1 MLESTHAKTFVKQ
14 ALILD
19 FGEVLVRPQPAA
31 IVAEMAALAGLTVPE
46 FHRRYWAH
54 RPAYDCGLPADQ
66 YWQRVLADSPAA
78 PPTPRTIAALID
90 ADARSWTDY
99 RDVMW
104 QLTADYR
111 ARGGKTAFLSN
122 GIPEVMALVRSE
134 RRLPDFFDVVIVSYE
149 VGFTKPD
156 PRIYQLCLAQ
166 LGLSATEA
174 VFVDDRVPNIEA
186 AQKLG
191 ISTVWFRGD
200 ESVAEVARSIA

>member
-1 MLESTHAKTFVKQ
+1 MKR

-31 IVAEMAALAGLTVPE
+31 IVAEMAALAGLEVPE
-46 FHRRYWAH
+46 FHRRYWAY
-54 RPAYDCGLPADQ
+54 RPAYDCGLPATE
-66 YWQRVLADSPAA
+66 YWPRVVNDALDG
-78 PPTPRTIAALID
+78 PRVSQATVAALIG

-99 RDVMW
+99 RDEMW

-122 GIPEVMALVRSE
+122 GIPEVMALVRSQ
-134 RRLPDFFDVVIVSYE
+134 RRLPDYFDVVIVSCE

-156 PRIYQLCLAQ
+156 RRIYELCLTQ
-166 LGLSATEA
+166 LGVAARDA
-174 VFVDDRVPNIEA
+174 VFVDDRSANVDA

-200 ESVAEVARSIA
+200 ESVVEVERAIA